1 MISVKRYFVLLNLLL
16 LTGIIFYGVGIFYR
30 VTESKIATTPTP
42 TKVTAP
48 GSTQGHLA
56 TSPYTHYQPV
66 VKRDLFNTAKTVSQ
80 SSAIDVNALKPTL
93 LNLKLWGTVVD
104 ENRVRAYAVVE
115 DLQTRQQGLYRPGDS
130 IQNATVKL
138 ILREKIIL
146 NVDGKDE
153 VLEMASTAS
162 SPQPAPARSRP
173 VRGRSIHLDRAF
185 ISNATQD
192 IGSLMKQVRITPHS
206 ENGQP
211 AGLRVTNIKPGSVF
225 RKIGLRNGDVL
236 ASVSGKKITS
246 VEDMVELYTNLQSSD
261 KIDVQVKRRNRLQTI
276 TYNIQ

>member
-1 MISVKRYFVLLNLLL
+1 MISVKRYFILLNLLL
-16 LTGIIFYGVGIFYR
+16 LTGIIFYGVGLFYR
-30 VTESKIATTPTP
+30 VTESKITTTPAA
-42 TKVTAP
+42 TKVADQ

-56 TSPYTHYQPV
+56 TSPYAHYQPIA
-66 VKRDLFNTAKTVSQ
+66 KRDLFNTAKTVNQ
-80 SSAIDVNALKPTL
+80 NAAIDVDALKPTQ

-115 DLQTRQQGLYRPGDS
+115 DLQTRQQGLYRPGNS

-153 VLEMASTAS
+153 VLEMASAAS
-162 SPQPAPARSRP
+162 SPQPAPARHRP

-185 ISNATQD
+185 VSNATQD

-206 ENGQP
+206 ENGEL
-211 AGLRVTNIKPGSVF
+211 AGLRITNIKPGSVF

-246 VEDMVELYTNLQSSD
+246 VEDMVNLYTNLKSSD
-261 KIDVQVKRRNRLQTI
+261 RIDVQVKRRNRLQTI

>member
-1 MISVKRYFVLLNLLL
+1 MTSVKRYFVLLNLLL

-30 VTESKIATTPTP
+30 VTESKIATTPTI
-42 TKVTAP
+42 TKVAAP

-56 TSPYTHYQPV
+56 TSPYAHYQSIAS
-66 VKRDLFNTAKTVSQ
+66 RDLFNTAKTVSQ
-80 SSAIDVNALKPTL
+80 NAAIDVDALKPTQ

-138 ILREKIIL
+138 ILREKVIL

-153 VLEMASTAS
+153 VLEMASADAAPSPATARHR
-162 SPQPAPARSRP
+162 PA
-173 VRGRSIHLDRAF
+173 RGRSIHLDRAF
-185 ISNATQD
+185 INNATQD

-211 AGLRVTNIKPGSVF
+211 AGLRVTNIRPGSVF

-246 VEDMVELYTNLQSSD
+246 IQDMVELYTNLQSSD
-261 KIDVQVKRRNRLQTI
+261 RIDVQVKRRNRLQTI